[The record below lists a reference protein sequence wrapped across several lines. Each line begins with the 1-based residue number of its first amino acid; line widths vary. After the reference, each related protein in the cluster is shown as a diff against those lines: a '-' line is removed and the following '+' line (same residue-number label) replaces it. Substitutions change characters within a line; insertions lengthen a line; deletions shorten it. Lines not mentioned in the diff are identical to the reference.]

1 MTINRKRKQRGKSEA
16 KQLHELSDT
25 ESANSGTIIDTPLI
39 NSYTCSCEILESF
52 HMHVLMK
59 ISSYFLCMHSLKI
72 SAYVVV
78 KKTGV
83 QLIDILFQ

>member
-39 NSYTCSCEILESF
+39 NSYTIYMFFYSRD
-52 HMHVLMK
+52 
-59 ISSYFLCMHSLKI
+59 Y
-72 SAYVVV
+72 
-78 KKTGV
+78 KTNCTCAPQAQ
-83 QLIDILFQ
+83 QLQN

>member
-39 NSYTCSCEILESF
+39 NSYTCSSRVGIIKLIV
-52 HMHVLMK
+52 HVHHKHNNYK
-59 ISSYFLCMHSLKI
+59 IDEKVLSLQRLRRCMAK
-72 SAYVVV
+72 
-78 KKTGV
+78 
-83 QLIDILFQ
+83 

>member
-39 NSYTCSCEILESF
+39 NSYTCSSRVGIIKLIVHVHHK
-52 HMHVLMK
+52 HMYNYNYKIDEKVL
-59 ISSYFLCMHSLKI
+59 SLQRLRRCMAK
-72 SAYVVV
+72 
-78 KKTGV
+78 
-83 QLIDILFQ
+83 